1 MNTGKSKSDSRY
13 LNPSGLRYK
22 VAIILVIVSLAPMV
36 LVGLI
41 ILYQFNIFSNQLVHA
56 HLGELVQKHKQ
67 NIDFFL
73 KQKLNDISNLSKS
86 FDPAQLQDK
95 DFLNQRL
102 RVLQE
107 AYSFVFVD
115 LGLIY
120 ENGRQ
125 VSYAGPF
132 ELQEADYSKAEW
144 FQKAIQSQVYISD
157 VFLGLRGHPHFIVA
171 AKKRWNGA
179 DWILRATIDFVAFNR
194 LVENLSVGE
203 TGTAFI
209 LNREGK
215 FQTSPPK
222 GELQLTK
229 EQYLNLFKKG
239 EQAFFGRNDSDK
251 LTLPFDTDSHYLEGS
266 TGISSDVPPAY
277 GYNQQTSTFSVEKK
291 DQHGN
296 RFIIVAAFLKNN
308 EWLLIFQQEFED
320 AFSKLRHTQKMAG
333 LISFFGALAIIA
345 VAFLVSGRMANRI
358 AKLDYEKEMMNQQ
371 VIETGKLASVG
382 ELAAGIAHEINNPVA
397 IMVEEAGWIQDLMG
411 EGVDNQDNLAEFKRA
426 LQQIQTQGRRC
437 KDITHKL
444 LSFARKT
451 DSRIQTLQ
459 LNELISEVVDLLSQ
473 KSRYANVDVQ
483 AQLQPDLPPIEA
495 SATEMQ
501 QVLMNMLNN
510 AIDATEKKGGTILI
524 TSHADDDQIRMSI
537 ADTGPGIPASNL
549 GRIFDPFFTTKP
561 VGKGTGLGLSI
572 CYGIIHKMGGRIDVE
587 SQMGKGTTFNIILPL
602 SGQTTQS

>member
-13 LNPSGLRYK
+13 HNPSGLRYK

-56 HLGELVQKHKQ
+56 HLGELVQKHAQ

-179 DWILRATIDFVAFNR
+179 DWIVRATIDFVAFNR

-239 EQAFFGRNDSDK
+239 EQAFFGRNESDK
-251 LTLPFDTDSHYLEGS
+251 PTLPLDTNSLYLEGPA
-266 TGISSDVPPAY
+266 GISPDALPTY
-277 GYNQQTSTFSVEKK
+277 GYSQQTSTFSVEKK

-308 EWLLIFQQEFED
+308 EWLLIFQQKFED

-358 AKLDYEKEMMNQQ
+358 AKLDYEKDMMNQQ

-397 IMVEEAGWIQDLMG
+397 IMVEEAGWLQDLMG

-510 AIDATEKKGGTILI
+510 AIDAMEKKGGTILI
-524 TSHADDDQIRMSI
+524 TSHADGDQIRMSI